1 VALFIPSNVHA
12 FLMTRANC
20 PIGMVYESQNTKG
33 THPPKLPTYKGGSP
47 PFVTPTLHL
56 VGCKCW
62 NRNKLRYP
70 KPFNPI
76 HSTFCSEKSYK
87 YLESN
92 DNYSRHWALKGQIV
106 QYFTFVSVSKSLN
119 NIYSGIPV
127 ASYYACTPNIAPV
140 SPTRCFFIRR
150 VLVQRD

>member
-1 VALFIPSNVHA
+1 MVALFTPSNVHA

-20 PIGMVYESQNTKG
+20 PIGIWSQNTKG
-33 THPPKLPTYKGGSP
+33 AHPPKPPTYKGGSP
-47 PFVTPTLHL
+47 PFATPTLHV
-56 VGCKCW
+56 VGCKFW

-76 HSTFCSEKSYK
+76 HGTFCSEKSYK

-106 QYFTFVSVSKSLN
+106 QYFTFVSVSKSLK

-140 SPTRCFFIRR
+140 SPTLCFFIRR
-150 VLVQRD
+150 VLVQD